1 MWIAEF
7 SESSNLWTQIAVQ
20 VLLDHVCL
28 SVISTSSLH
37 LCWCG
42 LCASREVFASN
53 SVISEMVRVV
63 SRFGYDFSTFDSE
76 CIELYATVWQ
86 YSLNWG
92 WLYHCLVISVA
103 LTLRDLKCDHT
114 CIVDVLV
121 FKPWP
126 QISRDYPLN
135 LSILIS
141 GGKETNK
148 DSLSNGEWSGKSSNL
163 KSAAETRLNCSL
175 EMRFPSHEQSS
186 LEEDI
191 IEGENPVWACGEV
204 TMRVRRVGLFG
215 IAVQN
220 GW

>member
-63 SRFGYDFSTFDSE
+63 SRSGYDFSTFDSE

-92 WLYHCLVISVA
+92 WLYHCSPISVA

-121 FKPWP
+121 CLQAMTSDQSRLPAEFKH
-126 QISRDYPLN
+126 I
-135 LSILIS
+135 
-141 GGKETNK
+141 NK
-148 DSLSNGEWSGKSSNL
+148 
-163 KSAAETRLNCSL
+163 
-175 EMRFPSHEQSS
+175 
-186 LEEDI
+186 
-191 IEGENPVWACGEV
+191 
-204 TMRVRRVGLFG
+204 RRKRKQQWLP
-215 IAVQN
+215 
-220 GW
+220 